1 MLRSAGLELEPESH
15 FLTRS
20 TTHVPVT
27 LSCFFKEL
35 KSLQLENESLKLTL
49 DKVQVQ
55 LDTSLDAQV
64 GRAQLLTV
72 NPVGYIFQIYL

>member
-1 MLRSAGLELEPESH
+1 VNKNLQ
-15 FLTRS
+15 
-20 TTHVPVT
+20 
-27 LSCFFKEL
+27 EL

-64 GRAQLLTV
+64 PVQLIINT
-72 NPVGYIFQIYL
+72 ID

>member
-1 MLRSAGLELEPESH
+1 VNKYLQ
-15 FLTRS
+15 
-20 TTHVPVT
+20 
-27 LSCFFKEL
+27 EL

-64 GRAQLLTV
+64 PVQLIINT
-72 NPVGYIFQIYL
+72 ID